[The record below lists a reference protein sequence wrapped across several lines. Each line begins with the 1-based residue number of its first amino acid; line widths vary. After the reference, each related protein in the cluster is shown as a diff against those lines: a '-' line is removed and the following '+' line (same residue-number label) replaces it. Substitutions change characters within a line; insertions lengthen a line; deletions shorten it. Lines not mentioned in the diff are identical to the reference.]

1 MTNRV
6 THNNK
11 QYFHFISIMPAD
23 LLVDTGITLA
33 HGLLSSDHCWSG
45 EPCDTLYRV
54 RGDAEGDHHHYT
66 CHHSTSLVVNESN
79 NVLDDPM
86 MIHPVPV

>member
-1 MTNRV
+1 
-6 THNNK
+6 
-11 QYFHFISIMPAD
+11 MPAD

-33 HGLLSSDHCWSG
+33 HGLLSSDHYWSG
-45 EPCDTLYRV
+45 DTLYGV

-66 CHHSTSLVVNESN
+66 CHHSSSLVNESN
-79 NVLDDPM
+79 NVLDDRM